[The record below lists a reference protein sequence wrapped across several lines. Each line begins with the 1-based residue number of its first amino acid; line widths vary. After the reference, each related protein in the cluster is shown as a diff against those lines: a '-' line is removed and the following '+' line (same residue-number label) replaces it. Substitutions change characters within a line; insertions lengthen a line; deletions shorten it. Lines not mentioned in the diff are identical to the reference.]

1 MHGPFLI
8 LDTCALSHTLTEP
21 ATSLCHPVTQG
32 SVKRYSVRKRTH
44 QLILKFSGVPEHFPA
59 GCFIY
64 SPPRHF
70 LSRPHSWGT
79 KQHQGPRQ
87 PSENLSL
94 FFFLQCY
101 YLSWVPPP
109 TLSPHC
115 RLSMQVHTQWCECTK
130 AQSHTPSS
138 FCFSPEKL
146 PGLQLRSS
154 VPLVILSSLLSKP
167 TKDGSKELRTR
178 GATTHSVLCSA
189 VPSCGPHA
197 HNFAPSNP

>member
-94 FFFLQCY
+94 FFFFCSAIISPGSRLLPCLHTADFQCK
-101 YLSWVPPP
+101 S
-109 TLSPHC
+109 
-115 RLSMQVHTQWCECTK
+115 
-130 AQSHTPSS
+130 
-138 FCFSPEKL
+138 
-146 PGLQLRSS
+146 
-154 VPLVILSSLLSKP
+154 
-167 TKDGSKELRTR
+167 
-178 GATTHSVLCSA
+178 THSGVNAQKHKATHQAASASVLKSS
-189 VPSCGPHA
+189 PGFS
-197 HNFAPSNP
+197 